1 MSWTNEMDPYYA
13 RLWSSFETGLANR
26 TVLDPR
32 KRLLVAIG
40 VNVVTGE
47 TDQVAKLVTEALA
60 LAVPVAEIHEVLLQ
74 ATVYAGKPIVNR
86 SLTVFADVVTSTGHM
101 AELLHS
107 RLPEQGPNADLD
119 LARERATWLVSDQDF
134 PRRDEFIDKY
144 GWPAISAML
153 STQPTHKASGVQD
166 MDKLDDGWTKLWVD
180 FIYTGMYLRRVLDD
194 QTRTLCMVGE
204 CLALKSHDQAENH
217 MRNALLLGC
226 TPAEVLEV
234 VFQTSQ
240 YVGMPRSLWG
250 REILAKI
257 QSEQPSKGHAT

>member
-1 MSWTNEMDPYYA
+1 MSWTDELDPYYA
-13 RLWSSFETGLANR
+13 RLWSTFETGLANR

-32 KRLLVAIG
+32 KRLLLAIG

-47 TDQVAKLVTEALA
+47 TDQVAILVTEALA

-86 SLTVFADVVTSTGHM
+86 SLAVFADIIASTGHM
-101 AELLHS
+101 TELLRV
-107 RLPEQGPNADLD
+107 RLPEDGPNANLD
-119 LARERATWLVSDQDF
+119 LEHERTTWLVAEQDF
-134 PRRDEFIDKY
+134 PRRDEFVAKY

-166 MDKLDDGWTKLWVD
+166 MDKLDDGWTRLWVD
-180 FIYTGMYLRRVLDD
+180 FIYAGMYLRRVLDD

-204 CLALKSHDQAENH
+204 CLALQSQPQAENH
-217 MRNALLLGC
+217 MRNALILGC

-240 YVGMPRSLWG
+240 YVGMPRALWG

-257 QSEQPSKGHAT
+257 QREKPSEPHVG